1 MTIINSL
8 RGIMERWETRITD
21 LHIEKVEGSVVI
33 YDALDDSVHYLTDD
47 TLRVYSACPGSVE
60 DIAESTGLPEDHV
73 AAHLNE
79 LESRALVLV
88 HSAGSASRRSLVVGS
103 TLAVLGI
110 WSMSAPTPAAASS
123 TTPDDG
129 GGGGGG
135 VIPVYYFTGGML
147 FSQSKR
153 QGIILKTPLAPGT
166 GTVTAAGNYEYY
178 ASYDTYVGSYWDLTM
193 DGFSWPSQPD
203 SLDQAWVDYYRTNNL
218 ALPTMGP
225 SNYPDFP

>member
-1 MTIINSL
+1 MARCVAGVHSRAIL
-8 RGIMERWETRITD
+8 DD
-21 LHIEKVEGSVVI
+21 LHVEEVEGSVVI

-135 VIPVYYFTGGML
+135 VIPVYYFTGGMV
-147 FSQSKR
+147 FTMR
-153 QGIILKTPLAPGT
+153 AGRGIILTTPLAPGT

-178 ASYDTYVGSYWDLTM
+178 ASYDRYVGAYWEPTM
-193 DGFSWPSQPD
+193 DNFSFPSQPD
-203 SLDQAWVDYYRTNNL
+203 PTDQAWVDYYRTNNL
-218 ALPTMGP
+218 ALPIMGS